1 MKKLS
6 KVLRVIGIIFLVLGV
21 IMFIS
26 RQSRT
31 GAVLLILAGLSGV
44 GFFLLDKLS
53 QKKSK
58 SSPGTSRPKNDS
70 DIIVYNPPE
79 IVTLKGKDGKIR
91 MRCFALV
98 PYMKKIYAVM
108 KLKDRLEGVDP
119 DGAFVFLVTEDPN
132 DDSPNFSLIDDDD
145 IIDPVLYRYN
155 HRR

>member
-6 KVLRVIGIIFLVLGV
+6 KVLRVIAIIFLVLGV

-31 GAVLLILAGLSGV
+31 GAVLLILSGLSGG

-53 QKKSK
+53 QKKRK
-58 SSPGTSRPKNDS
+58 SSPGAARPKNDS
-70 DIIVYNPPE
+70 DIIAYDPPE
-79 IVTLKGKDGKIR
+79 IVTLRGKNGNKIR

-98 PYMKKIYAVM
+98 PYKNSVYAVM

-119 DGAFVFLVTEDPN
+119 EGAFVFLVTEDPK
-132 DDSPNFSLIDDDD
+132 DGSPNFSLIEDDD

-155 HRR
+155 HR